1 MTADPRPDNAH
12 EPADALDRAIDD
24 ALGSAL
30 HARPVDLR
38 ERVLARLDESVSPSH
53 AWWQPL
59 LRPAL
64 LPAAGA
70 VLLAIGV
77 TTTWQRVDDKLA
89 RAGAPRH
96 AASAVGRRSQA
107 APIFSKTAPAR
118 PVVAPRSTKAVAARP
133 PVEPAASSARPAR
146 EHRARAA
153 DTRIFAASLLD
164 MDAMSAPSIIAADS
178 AVTADDAGPSLP
190 GAPAGDLGDPIKP
203 MPPLRPIVI
212 QVISAA
218 PIIDVPPVSTLAQPV
233 STLSAGEP
241 SREPSGPGKSGGVRP

>member
-1 MTADPRPDNAH
+1 MNADPRQDNAH

-30 HARPVDLR
+30 HARAVDLR
-38 ERVLARLDESVSPSH
+38 ERVLASLDEPVRPSP

-77 TTTWQRVDDKLA
+77 TVTWQHADDKLA

-96 AASAVGRRSQA
+96 AASAVGRMAQ
-107 APIFSKTAPAR
+107 TAPGSPKTVPAGPLVAQPPAERAAAQPPVRSVVAAAR
-118 PVVAPRSTKAVAARP
+118 PV
-133 PVEPAASSARPAR
+133 R
-146 EHRARAA
+146 EQRALAA
-153 DTRIFAASLLD
+153 DSRIAAASLLQ
-164 MDAMSAPSIIAADS
+164 MDAMSAPASVAAEN
-178 AVTADDAGPSLP
+178 VLMGDDTGPSLP

-203 MPPLRPIVI
+203 MLPVRPIVI
-212 QVISAA
+212 PPISAA
-218 PIIDVPPVSTLAQPV
+218 PIVDAPPVSTMAQPV
-233 STLSAGEP
+233 STISAGELP
-241 SREPSGPGKSGGVRP
+241 RDPSGPGKSGGVCP